1 MNSADYD
8 SFTRE
13 LTARLAADARVV
25 GLVALGS
32 MARRDYAPDEWSDHD
47 FFVVT
52 LPGNQEELRSDLAW
66 LPRAAEVAL
75 SFRETDHGLKVLYE
89 DGHLLEFAVF
99 DLHELRLSRINRY
112 RVLFDR
118 GAVAARI
125 EEVAR
130 ATADSSS
137 GSDDDPTVS
146 FGMLLTNV
154 LVGAGR
160 HARGEA
166 LSGSFFIKSLAA
178 RWLLVLVERTLPSER
193 SSVLD
198 DLDPFRR
205 FELAYPVVGREI
217 EVLLS
222 SGTLAAARGLLDLAE
237 RELRPHLP
245 DLPWPAL
252 ELVRAKV
259 EGLAG
264 SKG

>member
-1 MNSADYD
+1 
-8 SFTRE
+8 
-13 LTARLAADARVV
+13 
-25 GLVALGS
+25 

-52 LPGNQEELRSDLAW
+52 LASTQEELRRDLGW

-99 DLHELRLSRINRY
+99 DLDELRLAGVNRY
-112 RVLFDR
+112 RVLLDR
-118 GAVAARI
+118 GGVAERM

-137 GSDDDPTVS
+137 GREDELTLS
-146 FGMLLTNV
+146 FGMLVTNV

-178 RWLLVLVERTLPSER
+178 RWLVVLVERAVPSER
-193 SSVLD
+193 SSLLD

-205 FELAYPVVGREI
+205 FELAYPAVGREL

-222 SGTLAAARGLLDLAE
+222 SGTLDAARGLLELAE
-237 RELRPHLP
+237 RELRPRLP
-245 DLPWPAL
+245 ELPWPAL
-252 ELVRAKV
+252 EIVRAKIDGPV
-259 EGLAG
+259 DP
-264 SKG
+264 KG